1 MIMNKTSNFW
11 KLFKKDNNPQDA
23 KDVIQNPSQTETEP
37 VNREEECSTAEKEN
51 DPDSK
56 ENKMNNSKAR
66 IYNLIIVDESGSMSH
81 LRKATLSGINET
93 IGTIRSAQEE
103 FFSTQEHTMTLLLI
117 MNILHQQ
124 HLKIMN

>member
-37 VNREEECSTAEKEN
+37 VNREEKCATAEKEN

-66 IYNLIIVDESGSMSH
+66 IYN
-81 LRKATLSGINET
+81 
-93 IGTIRSAQEE
+93 
-103 FFSTQEHTMTLLLI
+103 
-117 MNILHQQ
+117 
-124 HLKIMN
+124 